1 MAPQAKDKKRR
12 APAVRVIFRY
22 GLIVV
27 GASLFLTT
35 CIYASQRF
43 EQFMIR
49 DPRFL
54 LPGPADYGLES
65 PNLEVEGVKYASRAQ
80 ILRIFEPDMGRSVFL
95 FPLKARRK
103 SPAECPLGARCVHRS
118 GFGRIAS
125 RYALRNASPAA
136 FVKLRAESMERWAL
150 IDEEG
155 VILEPPQ
162 KAPFHLPM
170 LAGIHPEESAAQ
182 RGVRVRRAQR
192 LVQELGS
199 LADKISETD
208 VTDLDDL
215 KITEKLDGRAVTLM
229 LGEHNFAS
237 RLRNFLEHYPDIH
250 RRIPQVTTFD
260 LRLDDRITGVGA
272 AN

>member
-1 MAPQAKDKKRR
+1 MAPQAKDQKRR
-12 APAVRVIFRY
+12 TPAVRVIFRY
-22 GLIVV
+22 GLIVI
-27 GASLFLTT
+27 GASLLLTS

-43 EQFMIR
+43 EKFLIR

-80 ILRIFEPDMGRSVFL
+80 ILRIFDADMGRSVFL
-95 FPLKARRK
+95 FPIGARRR
-103 SPAECPLGARCVHRS
+103 ALLNVHWVREAS
-118 GFGRIAS
+118 IVRVWPNRIQV
-125 RYALRNASPAA
+125 RIEERHPAA
-136 FVKLRAESMERWAL
+136 FVKLRAESMDRWAL

-155 VILEPPQ
+155 VILDPPQ

-170 LAGIHPEESAAQ
+170 LAGINPEESVAQ
-182 RGVRVRRAQR
+182 RAIRVRRAQR
-192 LVQELGS
+192 LAQELGR
-199 LADKISETD
+199 LAEKISETD

-215 KITEKLDGRAVTLM
+215 KVTQKLDGRAVTLM
-229 LGEHNFAS
+229 LGERNFAS
-237 RLRNFLEHYPDIH
+237 RLQNFLEHYPDIH